1 MMHKDDVPLSARW
14 ILSSSSPVT
23 VGVHGLLKPSHQ
35 GVSERC
41 GGQEIPTGN
50 QEREAPSQTLN
61 SLHGFDL
68 SLCRFLLI
76 RHQSA
81 ACVWFLYLSAFFP
94 LGCDVTT
101 SRPVLR
107 PNWTYW
113 ANGPWLSLGLSI
125 VWDKAPLL
133 LYVSRSSPIV
143 IPPAKG
149 FEPESCDSLD
159 VRLGSFFRLSLCRTS
174 TRLQRSFVLIQKPF
188 IHFGSI

>member
-1 MMHKDDVPLSARW
+1 MMYRDDVLLSARW
-14 ILSSSSPVT
+14 ILSSSSSVT
-23 VGVHGLLKPSHQ
+23 VGVHGLFKPSHQ

-50 QEREAPSQTLN
+50 QQREAPSQTLN

-68 SLCRFLLI
+68 SLCRLLLT

-81 ACVWFLYLSAFFP
+81 ACDFCICRRFFS

-133 LYVSRSSPIV
+133 LYVSRSSPIL
-143 IPPAKG
+143 ILPAKR

-159 VRLGSFFRLSLCRTS
+159 VRLGSFFRLSLCWTS
-174 TRLQRSFVLIQKPF
+174 TRLQRSFVFIQKPF

>member
-1 MMHKDDVPLSARW
+1 MDLEQLVFRHSRSSWLVQTFPPGSVWTLWRTRDPNRKPAAGSTFSNAKLSPWVRPVS
-14 ILSSSSPVT
+14 LSVLANTSP
-23 VGVHGLLKPSHQ
+23 K
-35 GVSERC
+35 C
-41 GGQEIPTGN
+41 
-50 QEREAPSQTLN
+50 
-61 SLHGFDL
+61 
-68 SLCRFLLI
+68 
-76 RHQSA
+76 
-81 ACVWFLYLSAFFP
+81 CVWFRYLSAFLS
-94 LGCDVTT
+94 LGCDVMT

-143 IPPAKG
+143 ILPAKR
-149 FEPESCDSLD
+149 FEPESYDSLD
-159 VRLGSFFRLSLCRTS
+159 VRLGSFSRLSQCWTS